1 MSLHEVAARVSRIA
15 LEKGFDKADWD
26 ENFVQKLAF
35 VVTELDEA
43 AQGAEGIGKD
53 PVDRE
58 LADVAIRLL
67 SCLHNISG
75 DQWSAG
81 RIEARRPPARIG
93 VWQPIEVA
101 LWPILRKLSQAIECW
116 RKNDPEIGKKDAM
129 ICCELAL
136 LETFRLAD
144 RMGIDLMAVIE
155 SKSTAN
161 AARPRLHGKGR
172 SVG

>member
-1 MSLHEVAARVSRIA
+1 
-15 LEKGFDKADWD
+15 
-26 ENFVQKLAF
+26 
-35 VVTELDEA
+35 
-43 AQGAEGIGKD
+43 
-53 PVDRE
+53 
-58 LADVAIRLL
+58 
-67 SCLHNISG
+67 
-75 DQWSAG
+75 
-81 RIEARRPPARIG
+81 
-93 VWQPIEVA
+93 
-101 LWPILRKLSQAIECW
+101 
-116 RKNDPEIGKKDAM
+116 M